1 MHVLETIA
9 ASRAAVRAASRPL
22 GLVPTMGFL
31 HDGHLSLV
39 RAARRECATVAV
51 SIFVNP
57 TQFGPREDFA
67 SYPRDPDR
75 DLAMLREAGVD
86 VAFVP
91 PVEEIYP
98 PGFDIT
104 VTVGDLA
111 TVLEGAAR
119 PGHFRGVA
127 TVVTKLFNIL
137 QPDRG
142 YFGQKDAQQV
152 AVLRKLV
159 ADLAMPV
166 EIVALPTV
174 RAPDGLA
181 LSSRNARLSPQERRA
196 ATVLWRA
203 LQTAAQ
209 QFRSGERDAE
219 QLRAAMRATLAG
231 EPLARID
238 YVSVADA
245 NTLAELEQIAGP
257 ALASLAVFVGRTRLI
272 DNTPL
277 PATTDGVPT

>member
-1 MHVLETIA
+1 MQILETVA
-9 ASRAAVRAASRPL
+9 ATRAAVRAASRPL

-39 RAARRECATVAV
+39 RAARRDCATVAV

-57 TQFGPREDFA
+57 TQFGPQEDFA
-67 SYPRDPDR
+67 SYPRDPAR

-86 VAFVP
+86 LAFVP
-91 PVEEIYP
+91 PVAEIYP
-98 PGFDIT
+98 PGFDTT
-104 VTVGDLA
+104 VTVGGVTA
-111 TVLEGAAR
+111 VLEGAAR
-119 PGHFRGVA
+119 PGHFQGVA
-127 TVVTKLFNIL
+127 TVVAKLFNIL

-159 ADLAMPV
+159 ADLALPV

-181 LSSRNARLSPQERRA
+181 LSSRNARLSPEERRA

-203 LQTAAQ
+203 LQTAAKLFQ
-209 QFRSGERDAE
+209 SGERDADR
-219 QLRAAMRATLAG
+219 LRSAMRATLAD

-245 NTLAELEQIAGP
+245 TTLAELGQIEGP
-257 ALASLAVFVGRTRLI
+257 ALASLAVYIGRTRLI
-272 DNTPL
+272 DNAPL
-277 PATTDGVPT
+277 P